1 MVKRLRLSPLTAATG
16 VRIPL
21 ESPKKLISDAPKR
34 PFFYTPVLRLVSR
47 PATGCTLARLALAV
61 RRIPLESPTNRK
73 YERFYVRIFLYT
85 PVLRLVSRH
94 ATGCTLARFALAV
107 RRIPLES
114 PKKLISDAPKCP
126 FFYTPVLRLVLR
138 PATGCT
144 LARLALAVREYP
156 IPTKMQRDCTLARLA
171 LAVRR
176 IPLESPKKLI
186 SDAPKR
192 PFFYTPV
199 LHLVSRPATGCTLAV
214 RRILSKPVKN
224 FARFGARSFLF
235 FPRKLSLPQ
244 PANCEL

>member
-114 PKKLISDAPKCP
+114 PKKLISDAPK
-126 FFYTPVLRLVLR
+126 
-138 PATGCT
+138 
-144 LARLALAVREYP
+144 
-156 IPTKMQRDCTLARLA
+156 
-171 LAVRR
+171 
-176 IPLESPKKLI
+176 
-186 SDAPKR
+186 R